1 MEKEKIGKYIRKKRI
16 EKGMTQQQLAEKIQV
31 TEKAVSRWETGRGV
45 PDISLLEPL
54 AEELHVSVTEL
65 LNGEERVQEEAVHD
79 TKAHM
84 ADIDITNV
92 IEYVQENR
100 KEKYNIGFKI
110 GIGCLVVSLVLFLL
124 YLREAYRFQGNY
136 FGTMIRMTAISG
148 IFLLGE
154 MVLERCYLEKLEER
168 RKRKKAVLAVLF
180 IYYAVML
187 MNLTFL
193 ERTQTVTDYNI
204 VPFRT
209 IGTVLLSGNVYAIVI
224 NIFGNFFIF
233 IPLQFFLIE
242 LFEIRKIKQNFLVC
256 FTITFVIE
264 IVQYIFK
271 VGMLDV
277 DDILLCVAGM
287 MSFYY
292 FYGKYRGK
300 NKNGGCR

>member
-65 LNGEERVQEEAVHD
+65 LNGEERVQE
-79 TKAHM
+79 
-84 ADIDITNV
+84 
-92 IEYVQENR
+92 NR
-100 KEKYNIGFKI
+100 KEKYNTGFKI

-136 FGTMIRMTAISG
+136 FGTMIRMTVISG

-233 IPLQFFLIE
+233 MPLQFFLIE

-300 NKNGGCR
+300 NKKRGM

>member
-100 KEKYNIGFKI
+100 KEKYNTGFKI
-110 GIGCLVVSLVLFLL
+110 GIWCLVVSLVLFLL

-136 FGTMIRMTAISG
+136 FGTMIRMTVISG

-168 RKRKKAVLAVLF
+168 RKRKKEVLAVLF
-180 IYYAVML
+180 IYYVVML

-209 IGTVLLSGNVYAIVI
+209 IGTVLLSGNFYAIVI

-233 IPLQFFLIE
+233 MPLQFFLIE

-271 VGMLDV
+271 VGMLDA

-300 NKNGGCR
+300 NKKRGM

>member
-136 FGTMIRMTAISG
+136 FGTMIRMTVISG

-154 MVLERCYLEKLEER
+154 MVLERCYLVKLEER

-233 IPLQFFLIE
+233 MPLQFFLIE

>member
-65 LNGEERVQEEAVHD
+65 LNGEEQVQEEAVHD

-100 KEKYNIGFKI
+100 KEKYNTGFKI

-136 FGTMIRMTAISG
+136 FGTMIRMTVISG
-148 IFLLGE
+148 IF
-154 MVLERCYLEKLEER
+154 CLEKWCWN
-168 RKRKKAVLAVLF
+168 A
-180 IYYAVML
+180 
-187 MNLTFL
+187 
-193 ERTQTVTDYNI
+193 
-204 VPFRT
+204 
-209 IGTVLLSGNVYAIVI
+209 AIW
-224 NIFGNFFIF
+224 
-233 IPLQFFLIE
+233 
-242 LFEIRKIKQNFLVC
+242 
-256 FTITFVIE
+256 
-264 IVQYIFK
+264 
-271 VGMLDV
+271 
-277 DDILLCVAGM
+277 
-287 MSFYY
+287 
-292 FYGKYRGK
+292 
-300 NKNGGCR
+300 